1 MVKVGELR
9 RWVDDSHAEIQS
21 DWEGEAFV
29 VLEIGE
35 EIPGGDYEMWPNDC
49 VILILGQRIHCT
61 SDVIEDCSEVFNET
75 GRHGGGGQ
83 EDAQQDQRG

>member
-9 RWVDDSHAEIQS
+9 RWVDDYHAEIQS

-29 VLEIGE
+29 VLEVGE
-35 EIPGGDYEMWPNDC
+35 EIPGADYYEMWPNDC
-49 VILILGQRIHCT
+49 VILIRGQRIHCT

-75 GRHGGGGQ
+75 G
-83 EDAQQDQRG
+83 